1 MPYPV
6 NVKAADKVNQNAHEQ
21 MHTCIELKT
30 AHSNLLIPVTTTVLM
45 IFVMVTNT
53 LSKLLS

>member
-30 AHSNLLIPVTTTVLM
+30 AHSNLLM